1 MTKHLT
7 PEEVAEKR
15 AAKAAYDREY
25 RAKNREKI
33 AAAKKVWGQSE
44 VKKAYDKQWAKE
56 NRERSNAIKK
66 AWKARNPNA
75 GRDYY
80 AANREERLAKA
91 AAYREKNRKALAEY
105 TATWKANNLE
115 RAREAFR
122 RCYQN
127 RRHDYI
133 VRARAR
139 RSHIEKATP
148 AWANRQRI
156 AEIYKEAGAKGLHV
170 DHAIPLKGKFV
181 CGLHVET
188 NLQLMTPAENLK
200 KGNRYAN

>member
-1 MTKHLT
+1 MIDEHAAK
-7 PEEVAEKR
+7 K

-33 AAAKKVWGQSE
+33 AAAKKLWGQSE
-44 VKKAYDKQWAKE
+44 VKKAYDKQWAKDHP
-56 NRERSNAIKK
+56 ERSREIKS
-66 AWKARNPNA
+66 AWKARNPES

-122 RCYQN
+122 RCYRN

-139 RSHIEKATP
+139 RSHIVLATP
-148 AWANRQRI
+148 AWADQTRI
-156 AEIYKEAGAKGLHV
+156 AEIYREAGVKGLHV
-170 DHAIPLKGKFV
+170 DHAIPLKGKLV

-188 NLQLMTPAENLK
+188 NLQLLAPVENLK
-200 KGNRYAN
+200 KGNRYAG